1 MNLERVAERLRQE
14 EGRRTTVYRDSRGYW
29 TVGDGIC
36 VDARVRGAGLT
47 GAMCDALTRLS
58 LADRA
63 AELGRRIP
71 FWGTLPCRAQ
81 DALLDMSFNLG
92 VDGLMGFRRMLK
104 ALEAGDYATAGRECR
119 SPRWIAQ
126 VGAARVEA
134 IAEDLE
140 GSTTT

>member
-1 MNLERVAERLRQE
+1 MNLDRVAARLRQE
-14 EGRRTTVYRDSRGYW
+14 EGRRTTVYKDSRGYW

-47 GAMCDALTRLS
+47 SAMCDALMSLS

-63 AELGRRIP
+63 AELARRIP
-71 FWGTLPCRAQ
+71 FWAQLNDARQ

-92 VDGLMGFRRMLK
+92 VDGLMGFHEMLK
-104 ALEAGDYATAGRECR
+104 ALQAGDYARAGRECR
-119 SPRWIAQ
+119 AKRWIAQ

-134 IAEDLE
+134 IARDIE